1 MNLFPAIISPLFR
14 DPLLNADKGS
24 GSRGEVNHEI
34 VGCDHEFVVVVPD
47 VRLIGQRVLAGGVAD
62 GQSGDRIFRLIC
74 DDPVDEPGARWIGCC
89 RDCEVDAVD
98 VKRVDYRRV
107 PVARDGV
114 IDDFGVAHADAQW
127 AAPNW

>member
-1 MNLFPAIISPLFR
+1 MAKLLLGSVLGVAVGRKVASLVTRSMNRAPAIISPLFR

-34 VGCDHEFVVVVPD
+34 VGCDHEFVVVVAD

-74 DDPVDEPGARWIGCC
+74 DDPV
-89 RDCEVDAVD
+89 
-98 VKRVDYRRV
+98 
-107 PVARDGV
+107 
-114 IDDFGVAHADAQW
+114 
-127 AAPNW
+127 